1 MNYKICILSI
11 VLSFTAIINTC
22 FSQDSNYLS
31 KKLDSLKSEQSRM
44 LSDLDRIN
52 SDIAKVEN
60 QITAL
65 TLKNNSILGFKK
77 VSVLTKNE
85 MPFRK
90 TPVLN
95 GSASDFI
102 PKGSSIEVIDY
113 ENDFLKVI
121 FNKKIGYVSSLQFAN
136 YDEVKS
142 QVDSLYERDRVIQLQ
157 KEDAA
162 IKNKQD
168 EINKKYEKLRAL
180 GVPIELSKA
189 NVSYNSIGNP
199 EAILEVRNISN
210 KIIDAFEVDILCYDN
225 YNRPVSHYLYKTNRF
240 KGISQDEI
248 EPFDE
253 NYSTWTLHGHENTTK
268 IKINIKS
275 VHFKNG
281 TKWLP
286 KTNIGISGE

>member
-65 TLKNNSILGFKK
+65 TLKNNGILGFKK

-142 QVDSLYERDRVIQLQ
+142 QVDNLYERDRVVQIQ
-157 KEDAA
+157 KEEDVL
-162 IKNKQD
+162 KNKQD
-168 EINKKYEKLRAL
+168 EINKKYERLRSM
-180 GVPIELSKA
+180 GIPIELSKA
-189 NVSYNSIGNP
+189 SVSYNSIGNP
-199 EAILEVRNISN
+199 EATLEVRNISN
-210 KIIDAFEVDILCYDN
+210 KVIDAFEVDILCYDN
-225 YNRPVSHYLYKTNRF
+225 YNRAVSHYLYKTNRF

-248 EPFDE
+248 EPLNE

-268 IKINIKS
+268 IKIIIKS

-281 TKWLP
+281 SKWIP
-286 KTNIGISGE
+286 KTTITISGE